1 MKDDW
6 EGATDLVKCIAVKL
20 LEFNS
25 GGLTLHFL
33 NGRRCVP
40 RGTDAKSFQK
50 CMDKEHPDN
59 NKPTVSVDVSKQLG
73 ECFDEYR
80 NSVDRRINDLQS
92 MPNPMTVI
100 VLTNGLW
107 TQNGDQAKKV
117 RETIV
122 NCIKQLREP
131 RRVKPSLGD
140 RPFSV
145 EFVLFGEDETAKTN
159 FTEYDDEIKHT
170 DGCDGQ

>member
-1 MKDDW
+1 MKEHWD
-6 EGATDLVKCIAVKL
+6 GATVLVRCIAVKL

-25 GGLTLHFL
+25 GGLTLRFL
-33 NGRRCVP
+33 NERKHVP

-50 CMDKEHPDN
+50 CMKKERPDN
-59 NKPTVSVDVSKQLG
+59 NKPSIAVDVSKQLG

-80 NSVDRRINDLQS
+80 NSVDRRIKEFES

-100 VLTNGLW
+100 ILTNGLW
-107 TQNGDQAKKV
+107 TKNGDQAKKV
-117 RETIV
+117 GETIV

-131 RRVKPSLGD
+131 RRLEHSLGD

-145 EFVLFGEDETAKTN
+145 EFVLFGEDKIAKTN
-159 FTEYDDEIKHT
+159 FTEYDDEIKNA
-170 DGCDGQ
+170 DGCGGQ